1 MDAIKNL
8 TAGMIKEDAPQVKI
22 GQTVKV
28 HVKIREGERERIQV
42 FEGTVIA
49 RNNSGISETFTVRR
63 VSYGVGVER
72 VFPLHSPNVAK
83 VEENAVILEIG
94 PNRTKVPFE
103 KWAIGSVTPKE
114 AIQEKK

>member
-8 TAGMIKEDAPQVKI
+8 TAGMLKENAPEVKI

-28 HVKIREGERERIQV
+28 HVKIREGERERIQI

-83 VEENAVILEIG
+83 VEVVRNGKIRRAKLYYLRDRVGKAAKL
-94 PNRTKVPFE
+94 
-103 KWAIGSVTPKE
+103 KE
-114 AIQEKK
+114 QIN